1 MRNFLILKFNTFS
14 NLTTSR
20 TLKKKIPSLP
30 KRT

>member
-20 TLKKKIPSLP
+20 TLKKKNPIS
-30 KRT
+30 T